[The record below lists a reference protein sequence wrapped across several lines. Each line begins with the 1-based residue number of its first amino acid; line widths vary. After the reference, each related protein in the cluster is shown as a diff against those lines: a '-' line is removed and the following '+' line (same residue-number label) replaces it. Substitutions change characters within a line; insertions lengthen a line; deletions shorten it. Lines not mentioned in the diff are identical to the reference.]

1 MSDVASLLPR
11 RLLEAAL
18 ARRGYEV
25 RPIPPITREVRE
37 REAFVRRAEEIQ
49 RRHRAQTRE
58 QVTALRAK
66 YARPV
71 FGLVNTWDLLE
82 QLGGCVDPADP
93 VLYGASQQLHALQV
107 LTAMEVDGVKDPV
120 LLAAALIHD
129 VGKLLLLAGEAPE
142 NVVGP
147 TAPIGDH
154 APGCGLDAAWLQWSH
169 REFTWSRLK
178 DDVEEPVAWLV
189 RYHGIVPD
197 RCTTLFDARDRAY
210 AERYLV
216 PFRHYDQDFKSAF
229 ALPRRRLGDF
239 RELAARL
246 LPAALVV

>member
-1 MSDVASLLPR
+1 MSQQGTGDATDG
-11 RLLEAAL
+11 AL
-18 ARRGYEV
+18 ARLE
-25 RPIPPITREVRE
+25 
-37 REAFVRRAEEIQ
+37 
-49 RRHRAQTRE
+49 E

-107 LTAMEVDGVKDPV
+107 LTAMEADGVKDPV

-147 TAPIGDH
+147 TAPIVGV
-154 APGCGLDAAWLQWSH
+154 G
-169 REFTWSRLK
+169 RM
-178 DDVEEPVAWLV
+178 
-189 RYHGIVPD
+189 
-197 RCTTLFDARDRAY
+197 ARPSVS
-210 AERYLV
+210 L
-216 PFRHYDQDFKSAF
+216 
-229 ALPRRRLGDF
+229 
-239 RELAARL
+239 
-246 LPAALVV
+246 